1 MFRRALLR
9 QSRLAGSATPFSS
22 ISSPIRRQSTI
33 IQHSQQLARSLPSRV
48 QSRYASTEA
57 NGEKPKAEDAA
68 EAAEAEKPS
77 ELDTLKKDLEAR
89 EKEVV
94 EMKDKY
100 LRSVADFRNLQERT
114 RRDVEAARTFAIQK
128 FAGDLIESIDNL
140 ERALGVVPADKVDA
154 AKAEENKD
162 LYELFSGLKMTE
174 GILMNTLK
182 KHGVIRF
189 DPSEHVDGQPQKF
202 DPSRHEALF
211 MSPVEGKQDGDIMH
225 VQNKGF
231 TLNGRILRAAKVGV
245 VKNA

>member
-9 QSRLAGSATPFSS
+9 QSRLAGSATPSS
-22 ISSPIRRQSTI
+22 IVSPIRRQSAI
-33 IQHSQQLARSLPSRV
+33 IHQSQQLAARSLPSRV

-57 NGEKPKAEDAA
+57 NGDKPKAE
-68 EAAEAEKPS
+68 EATEAEKPS

-94 EMKDKY
+94 DLKDKY

-140 ERALGVVPADKVDA
+140 ERALGAVPPEKVDA
-154 AKAEENKD
+154 ANAKENKD
-162 LYELFSGLKMTE
+162 VYDLFSGLKMTE

-182 KHGVIRF
+182 KHGVVRF
-189 DPSEHVDGQPQKF
+189 DPSEPVDGQPQKF

-211 MSPVEGKQDGDIMH
+211 MSPMEGKQDGDIMH

-231 TLNGRILRAAKVGV
+231 TLNGRVLRAAKVGV

>member
-9 QSRLAGSATPFSS
+9 QSRLAGSATPFSV
-22 ISSPIRRQSTI
+22 SPIHRQAAI
-33 IQHSQQLARSLPSRV
+33 IQQSQQLTRSLPTRL

-57 NGEKPKAEDAA
+57 NGEKPKAE

-94 EMKDKY
+94 DLKDKY

-140 ERALGVVPADKVDA
+140 ERALEAVPAEKVDA
-154 AKAEENKD
+154 ANAKENKD
-162 LYELFSGLKMTE
+162 VYELYSGLKMTE

-182 KHGVIRF
+182 KHGVVRF
-189 DPSEHVDGQPQKF
+189 DPSELIDGQPQKF

-211 MSPVEGKQDGDIMH
+211 MSPMEGKQDGEILH